1 MLPAAILALVT
12 IALATWSYQ
21 SGGVRHRA
29 TLDALS
35 RPLLES
41 PSGTYVS
48 GRAVME
54 GGWEVEIQG
63 RGLTRWS
70 LELPAPGALY
80 WAWGPG
86 DRLFSFE
93 PEAAVMTMHTF
104 DGAGW
109 VSEIYTVDLQEE
121 ASQDWFCGTAKEPPD
136 LAVPPKNMLP
146 LVVSSAERA
155 AISET
160 CPPLPWSWR

>member
-1 MLPAAILALVT
+1 MGLIT

-21 SGGVRHRA
+21 TGGVRHRA

-41 PSGTYVS
+41 PTGTYVA
-48 GRAVME
+48 GRSVSDGM
-54 GGWEVEIQG
+54 WEVEIQG
-63 RGLTRWS
+63 RGLTRWT
-70 LELPAPGALY
+70 LHLPAPDALY

-86 DRLFSFE
+86 DRLFTFE
-93 PEAAVMTMHTF
+93 PQSAQMSLHTF
-104 DGAGW
+104 DGNGW
-109 VSEIYTVDLQEE
+109 VSEAYAVDLETEE
-121 ASQDWFCGTAKEPPD
+121 SRDWYCGTAKEPPAV
-136 LAVPPKNMLP
+136 AVPPKNMLP

-155 AISET
+155 AISPT